1 MFSSPLSRT
10 SSLLLPVPPNPAQLP
25 PWRTNSKLILKTS
38 VDVSLGKTPPS
49 ESDHTRRA
57 FSEPFIFLILA
68 CSTLCYCLFTCLHPR
83 LACGPC
89 EGRACLL
96 YCWLAGCLEHRL
108 SMKTGCAEGVEGN
121 ALGVKVPRRL
131 GPAWERSEGEKE
143 GEGRDL
149 GRHQASVLSFT
160 TSLLPRLSSLSPW
173 APSSYTLTTVS
184 VFQVFNGYFVHF
196 FAPNNLDPIPKNI
209 LFVIDVSGSMWGIKM
224 KQVSIPLFAVVRGAP
239 RLPWSPSEHGS
250 HSMHLSHRTCLGPLG
265 PL

>member
-25 PWRTNSKLILKTS
+25 PWGTNSKLILKAS

-49 ESDHTRRA
+49 ESDHIRWA

-68 CSTLCYCLFTCLHPR
+68 RSTLCYCLFTCLHPR
-83 LACGPC
+83 LACEPC

-96 YCWLAGCLEHRL
+96 YCWLARCLEHRL

-131 GPAWERSEGEKE
+131 GRAWERSEGEKE

-149 GRHQASVLSFT
+149 GRHQASVLPFT
-160 TSLLPRLSSLSPW
+160 TSLLPHLSSLSPW
-173 APSSYTLTTVS
+173 ALSSYTLTTV
-184 VFQVFNGYFVHF
+184 FCF
-196 FAPNNLDPIPKNI
+196 P
-209 LFVIDVSGSMWGIKM
+209 GI
-224 KQVSIPLFAVVRGAP
+224 QWIFCPLFR
-239 RLPWSPSEHGS
+239 S
-250 HSMHLSHRTCLGPLG
+250 
-265 PL
+265 